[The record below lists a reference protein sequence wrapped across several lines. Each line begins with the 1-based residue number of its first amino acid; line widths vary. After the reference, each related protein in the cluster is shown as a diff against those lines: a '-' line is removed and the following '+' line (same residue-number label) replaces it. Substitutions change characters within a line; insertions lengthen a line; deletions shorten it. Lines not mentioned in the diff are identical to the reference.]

1 MTTLLIRI
9 VLVIAISI
17 IEYYGIFWLLNVYMK
32 HYPTTKD
39 AFKYATE
46 LLFKIII
53 PTTAIILC
61 GFFGVA
67 VLVQFKLP

>member
-9 VLVIAISI
+9 VLVIAIPI
-17 IEYYGIFWLLNVYMK
+17 IEYYGIFWLLNVRMK
-32 HYPTTKD
+32 YYHTIKD

-53 PTTAIILC
+53 PIIAIALC
-61 GFFGVA
+61 GCFGVA
-67 VLVQFKLP
+67 FLVQFELP